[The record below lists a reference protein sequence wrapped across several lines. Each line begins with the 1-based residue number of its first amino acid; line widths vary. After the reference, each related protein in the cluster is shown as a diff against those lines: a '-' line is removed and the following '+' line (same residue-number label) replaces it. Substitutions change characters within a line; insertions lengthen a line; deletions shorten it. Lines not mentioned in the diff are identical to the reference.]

1 MVQRVG
7 GRTNGGLG
15 GGSHGGLGVAVFAGV
30 VAIVGF

>member
-7 GRTNGGLG
+7 GVAERGLV
-15 GGSHGGLGVAVFAGV
+15 GSHGGLGVAVFAGV